1 MLKAFWRVAPSVRFS
16 HLAIFLVGVLLRAN
30 ALSSRTS
37 FEVQARR
44 FFEFLAIT
52 ASQDTIIP
60 VSARTSE
67 SDSEASSV
75 ASD

>member
-1 MLKAFWRVAPSVRFS
+1 MLKAFCRVAPSVRFS
-16 HLAIFLVGVLLRAN
+16 RLAIFLVGVLLRAN

-37 FEVQARR
+37 FEVLARR

-52 ASQDTIIP
+52 ASQNTIIP

-67 SDSEASSV
+67 LDGEASSV